1 MSGGVGAPTILA
13 GVTADHAPATPLLEV
28 RDLRTRFNTPR
39 GVFHAVDGVS
49 LTLHQGETIGIVGE
63 SGSGKSV
70 LARSIM
76 NLLPAT
82 ASVSGEV
89 RFDGASVATLPR
101 AAQRHF
107 WGPKIAMIFQNPMT
121 SLNPTKR
128 VGQQIIDPLR
138 YHLGLSK
145 KDATNRALEL
155 LDHVRIP
162 ERTKRLRQYPHEL
175 SGGMRQRI
183 MIAIALSCRPQLIIA
198 DEPTTALDVTIQK
211 QILELL
217 ASLQRELGMAMILIT
232 HDLGVVAGR
241 TDRVAVMYAGQI
253 AESADTQTLFTA
265 VRHRYTEALLRSIPR
280 IAQPSHVR
288 LDAIAGRP
296 PDMAAPPPGCRFA
309 PRCHFARSKCVEMA
323 PTPEPGP
330 GRDHLFS
337 CFYPAVASSPDLGA
351 PFESAE
357 G

>member
-1 MSGGVGAPTILA
+1 MAA
-13 GVTADHAPATPLLEV
+13 EDAPATPLLEV

-39 GVFHAVDGVS
+39 GVFRAVDGVS
-49 LTLHQGETIGIVGE
+49 FTLHQGETIGIVGE

-76 NLLPAT
+76 DLLPPT
-82 ASVSGEV
+82 ASVSGEIT
-89 RFDGASVATLPR
+89 FHGASLATLPR
-101 AAQRHF
+101 AARRHF
-107 WGPKIAMIFQNPMT
+107 WGPKIAMIYQDPMT

-138 YHLGLSK
+138 YHLRLSREA
-145 KDATNRALEL
+145 ATRRALEL
-155 LDHVRIP
+155 LEHVRIP
-162 ERTKRLRQYPHEL
+162 EARKRLRQYPHEL
-175 SGGMRQRI
+175 SGGMRQRV

-211 QILELL
+211 QILDLL
-217 ASLQRELGMAMILIT
+217 ASIQRELGMAMILIT

-253 AESADTQTLFTA
+253 AEVADTQTLFTS

-296 PDMAAPPPGCRFA
+296 PDMADPPPGCRFA
-309 PRCHFARSKCVEMA
+309 PRCPHARSKCREIA

-337 CFYPAVASSPDLGA
+337 CFYPTGVPAPDVGA
-351 PFESAE
+351 RGESAE
-357 G
+357 A